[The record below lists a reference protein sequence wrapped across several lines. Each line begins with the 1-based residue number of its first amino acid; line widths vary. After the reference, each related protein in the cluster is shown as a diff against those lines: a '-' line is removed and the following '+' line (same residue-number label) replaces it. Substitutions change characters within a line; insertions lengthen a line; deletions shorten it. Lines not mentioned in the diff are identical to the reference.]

1 MGFSGG
7 PGVENSSANAGNV
20 HSIPYLGKATCC
32 GGTKPV
38 CHNYWACGLEPTCHI
53 NWNPCA

>member
-32 GGTKPV
+32 GGTKPM
-38 CHNYWACGLEPTCHI
+38 CHNY
-53 NWNPCA
+53 